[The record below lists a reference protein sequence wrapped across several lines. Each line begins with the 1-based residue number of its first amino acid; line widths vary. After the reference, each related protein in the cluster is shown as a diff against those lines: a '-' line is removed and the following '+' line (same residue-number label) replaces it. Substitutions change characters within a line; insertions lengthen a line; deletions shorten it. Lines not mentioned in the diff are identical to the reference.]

1 MSFQQSSVDVST
13 STSTK
18 GVNPMVNAFAKEAA
32 INAVADLITAWTWN
46 GDATFGSMGDGPG
59 ASMLSLDNRMVRQ
72 VHSAPSARRGYK
84 ATPTK
89 HHAPTP
95 TVIDEYQ
102 RQILD
107 ERFDEFVGRITS
119 LPMTEQARWWSMMF
133 RYVFYLR
140 NLRGEGKRE
149 RLLFY
154 YLFDKVHAHYPKTAE
169 ALIFLIPDY
178 GYFGD
183 LDYLLIMYATRAD
196 GAGVVKAAL
205 NCYAHYLNADA
216 IQVFG
221 KKVGDITADE
231 ADQLNT
237 KLKAMTSEEL
247 SAFRKG
253 KKLSLAAK
261 WFKREGK
268 KDSDHVELFIE
279 QFFFPNGGF
288 SELKTSSPA
297 VYKKRANY
305 SMMRLRKI
313 ITALTQC
320 LAVGEQLMT
329 ATDSPADIQRDWSD
343 IDMEHAPAAFATKYR
358 KALLNESLT
367 APLSAD
373 EVDTGNRSSTVD
385 RVACRKN
392 TLNAIL
398 GGKLKGANSDL
409 ANLAKIVMGY
419 MVGGNGYGHASLSPT
434 LTSAERSLI
443 SQQWR
448 DMMKSVS
455 ELVEEAVKLHADDP
469 EFLDPREAIFVVDT
483 SGSMSSANVQHIAVA
498 LGLLG
503 ASISTMPG
511 CLISFSD
518 RPELFKVDLSKDVFD
533 QFLTVLNGP
542 TGLKTNIDATY
553 RLVLDLMEK
562 SGTTRSTFALVYLT
576 DGQFDSGLVHFENDS
591 EATPKYGYGYGGV
604 YGTQGTKK
612 HFEQVFLG
620 RMEKAFA
627 SKGFTLPRTVFW
639 NLNGMGDGYSAT
651 ADIKGVQ
658 MVSGFS
664 QTIMRQVLS
673 GEYKQVTDPVT
684 GASRVDV
691 DPWTSFAKAVSS
703 ATFEPVLRCV
713 LDTKE
718 GVFGLTA
725 TSEV

>member
-1 MSFQQSSVDVST
+1 MSSQQSSVDVST
-13 STSTK
+13 FTSTK
-18 GVNPMVNAFAKEAA
+18 GSNPMVSAFAKEAA

-72 VHSAPSARRGYK
+72 VHSAPSARRGHK
-84 ATPTK
+84 ATPN
-89 HHAPTP
+89 HHRAPTP
-95 TVIDEYQ
+95 VVMDEYQ
-102 RQILD
+102 RSTLD
-107 ERFDEFVGRITS
+107 GLFDEFVGRISS

-149 RLLFY
+149 RMLFY
-154 YLFDKVHAHYPKTAE
+154 YLFEKVHAHYPKTAE
-169 ALIFLIPDY
+169 ALVFLIPDY

-183 LDYLLIMYATRAD
+183 LDHLLTTFAPRAD
-196 GAGVVKAAL
+196 GAGVVKAVL

-216 IQVFG
+216 VQVFG

-231 ADQLNT
+231 ADTLNT
-237 KLKAMTSEEL
+237 QLKAMTSEEL

-279 QFFFPNGGF
+279 HFFFPNGGF
-288 SELKTSSPA
+288 SEFKTSNPA
-297 VYKKRANY
+297 VYKKRMNY

-313 ITALTQC
+313 ITSLTQC

-329 ATDSPADIQRDWSD
+329 STDKPADIHRDWSD
-343 IDMEHAPAAFATKYR
+343 IDMEHAPAGFATKYR

-367 APLSAD
+367 TPLGAD
-373 EVDTGNRSSTVD
+373 EVDSGNRSSAAD

-419 MVGGNGYGHASLSPT
+419 VVGGNGYGHASLSPS

-455 ELVEEAVKLHADDP
+455 ELVEEAVKQHADDP

-483 SGSMSSANVQHIAVA
+483 SGSMTSANVQHIAVA

-518 RPELFKVDLSKDVFD
+518 KPKLFKVDLSKDVFD

-542 TGLKTNIDATY
+542 TGLNTNIDATY

-576 DGQFDSGLVHFENDS
+576 DGQFDSGLVHFDGVKS
-591 EATPKYGYGYGGV
+591 YGYSSGYG
-604 YGTQGTKK
+604 TLGTKK
-612 HFEQVFLG
+612 HFESVFLG
-620 RMEKAFA
+620 RMEKAFND
-627 SKGFTLPRTVFW
+627 KGFTLPRTVFW
-639 NLNGMGDGYSAT
+639 NLNGLGEGYSAT
-651 ADIKGVQ
+651 VDIKGVQ

-684 GASRVDV
+684 GATRVDI
-691 DPWTSFAKAVSS
+691 DPWTSFAKAVTST
-703 ATFEPVLRCV
+703 TFEPVLRCV

-718 GVFGLTA
+718 GVFGVT
-725 TSEV
+725 TPSDS